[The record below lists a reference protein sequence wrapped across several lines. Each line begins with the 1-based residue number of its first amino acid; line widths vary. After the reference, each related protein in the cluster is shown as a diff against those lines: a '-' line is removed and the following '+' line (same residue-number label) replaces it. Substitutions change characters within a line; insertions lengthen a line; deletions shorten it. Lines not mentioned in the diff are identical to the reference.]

1 MRRITGTVGLAFLL
15 ALAACG
21 GTTRPP
27 QGNLVR
33 NGGFE
38 QGMADWQFL
47 VSGASATGQLDSAEK
62 HEGKCSFKIS
72 NQSAFA
78 PNVYA
83 RIVQT
88 MQGLRPFVTYK
99 ASCWVKGKG
108 GGINWIGGGPGWY
121 TRTALPKGDFDWQ
134 EVSFEVTTGA
144 EADNYELMV
153 LTESRTEAL
162 WVDDIRFEP
171 VTVDQAKQD
180 AVYAQIDSTIAS
192 LGRRLEGLKK
202 TNNAYLR
209 LGRAVAQRFI
219 RFAKTGGPNGQMSL
233 AWTRMQLDEV
243 AQVLDETEKI
253 AQQKRAGA
261 RLDAAKTGDGDIEKR
276 DLLQRR
282 PAVLFLRA
290 MGTSIQSSTICRIS
304 PPWGRRSFKT
314 GGRGRVR

>member
-1 MRRITGTVGLAFLL
+1 MGTATRLVSAANIRFNLGLPRQQVKPSLVLKNRKLCLPPDNFGRANSPMRRITGTVGLAFLL

-192 LGRRLEGLKK
+192 LRRRLEGLKK

-219 RFAKTGGPNGQMSL
+219 RFRQDRRAERANEPGLDKNATRSRSRRSL
-233 AWTRMQLDEV
+233 TR
-243 AQVLDETEKI
+243 
-253 AQQKRAGA
+253 
-261 RLDAAKTGDGDIEKR
+261 
-276 DLLQRR
+276 QRR
-282 PAVLFLRA
+282 WRSK
-290 MGTSIQSSTICRIS
+290 TRRCSI
-304 PPWGRRSFKT
+304 GRRQN
-314 GGRGRVR
+314 RGR